1 MRVMSEQTVK
11 VTKNPTKV
19 PHITSIK
26 AFVSG
31 AAQPVKK
38 IKITAKK
45 PPPKKKKIKKQ
56 KPETTLA

>member
-11 VTKNPTKV
+11 VKKNPTKV

-38 IKITAKK
+38 IKIRAKK
-45 PPPKKKKIKKQ
+45 PQKIKNKTQ

>member
-45 PPPKKKKIKKQ
+45 PRKKIKKQ